1 MSLFKSSNIIKIT
14 AFFITCIGFMLL
26 LPYLFVNASYSYTKD
41 DYIKYHFLT
50 FKEVKEM
57 PFISTNYSIEY
68 DSPDGTSGSTNS
80 VFFSNV
86 NLEKKSEIINYLNKL
101 GFKKHEDMFWI
112 KSGEIWKKGDNSVS
126 VIQDH
131 ERKIIIISFEKK

>member
-1 MSLFKSSNIIKIT
+1 MSLFKSNNIIKIIV
-14 AFFITCIGFMLL
+14 FFITCIGFTLL
-26 LPYLFVNASYSYTKD
+26 LPYLFVNASYSYTKS
-41 DYIKYHFLT
+41 DYIKYHLLT

-57 PFISTNYSIEY
+57 PFISKNYSIEY
-68 DSPDGTSGSTNS
+68 DSPDGTSGLTNS

-86 NLEKKSEIINYLNKL
+86 NLEKKSELIDYLNKL

-112 KSGEIWKKGDNSVS
+112 KDGEIWKKGDEIVNL
-126 VIQDH
+126 IQDN